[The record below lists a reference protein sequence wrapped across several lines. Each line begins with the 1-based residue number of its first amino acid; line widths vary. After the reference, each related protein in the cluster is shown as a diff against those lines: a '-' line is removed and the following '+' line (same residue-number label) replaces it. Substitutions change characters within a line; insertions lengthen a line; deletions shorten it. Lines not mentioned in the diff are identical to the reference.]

1 MGCGILPVH
10 GLGRVRRPCKRS
22 KTGRGTLPKVW
33 DRSED
38 PTGGQEQV
46 GCSARRFRTSRG
58 SLQEV
63 RVGGPPGGLGQG
75 TLPEVWVGG
84 PSRRSGLGREALQ
97 NFGTGRGT
105 LPNVRGW
112 SGDTQ

>member
-58 SLQEV
+58 NLQEV
-63 RVGGPPGGLGQG
+63 RVGGPSRRSGSGDPPGGLGRG
-75 TLPEVWVGG
+75 TLPEVWVGSG
-84 PSRRSGLGREALQ
+84 GFAKFWDGSRNS
-97 NFGTGRGT
+97 
-105 LPNVRGW
+105 P
-112 SGDTQ
+112 